1 MKKIFS
7 IIYICLFVLILCA
20 NNDVSAA
27 KQKMNANNFKKF
39 CQTHPFNRNCMGV
52 FASGGKKK

>member
-1 MKKIFS
+1 MLIF
-7 IIYICLFVLILCA
+7 CA

-39 CQTHPFNRNCMGV
+39 CQTHPFNRNCMGA